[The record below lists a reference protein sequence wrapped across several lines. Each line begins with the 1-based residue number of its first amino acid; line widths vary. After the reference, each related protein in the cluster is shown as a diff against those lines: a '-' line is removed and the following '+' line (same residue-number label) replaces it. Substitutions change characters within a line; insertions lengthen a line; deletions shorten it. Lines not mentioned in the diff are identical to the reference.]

1 MSNNT
6 RTQRHESPKKKTVK
20 NKKKRSTGSIILK
33 ITLGLVFVGCLLFL
47 SGVALFWSYA
57 KDAPKLEEAKLESPN
72 SSKFFAANG
81 DLFQEVGAEKEKRSK
96 RLRFPVY

>member
-33 ITLGLVFVGCLLFL
+33 ITLGLVFVDCLLFL
-47 SGVALFWSYA
+47 
-57 KDAPKLEEAKLESPN
+57 
-72 SSKFFAANG
+72 
-81 DLFQEVGAEKEKRSK
+81 
-96 RLRFPVY
+96 